1 MLWPYSGLAFCS
13 NLIRFLL
20 FRLTAAEEF
29 DDFFF
34 SGVWQLATGGNSLS
48 FSSISSAARV
58 LEVFLPLPSPSVTKS
73 PTMHLSMEYKLLLR
87 PCSHLNDFLS
97 KMSQQLVFCGKGR
110 PSWEKVFLSSGD
122 QTQIKYSPSLESSHV
137 RRPGLTSHFKLHCHI
152 PF

>member
-48 FSSISSAARV
+48 LSSISSAARV

-73 PTMHLSMEYKLLLR
+73 PTMHLSMDYKLLLR
-87 PCSHLNDFLS
+87 PCLCFHFPERPEQRYQTYLNDFYQ
-97 KMSQQLVFCGKGR
+97 K
-110 PSWEKVFLSSGD
+110 
-122 QTQIKYSPSLESSHV
+122 
-137 RRPGLTSHFKLHCHI
+137 
-152 PF
+152 